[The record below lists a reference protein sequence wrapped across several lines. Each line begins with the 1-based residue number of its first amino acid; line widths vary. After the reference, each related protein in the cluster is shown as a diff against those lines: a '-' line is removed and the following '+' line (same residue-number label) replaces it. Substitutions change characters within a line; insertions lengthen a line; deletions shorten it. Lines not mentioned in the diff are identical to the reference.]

1 MHQVGIPILGV
12 VENMS
17 GLRQPV
23 SGFRFKAL
31 DGNGGEQ
38 DVTQQVLAAL
48 KQQLVDQVCH

>member
-1 MHQVGIPILGV
+1 
-12 VENMS
+12 MS

-23 SGFRFKAL
+23 SGFRFKAM
-31 DGNGGEQ
+31 DGNGREQ